1 MRRIRDMAVGIW
13 EFVAGDDWVS
23 AAGVAVALGATAL
36 IGDSIDSWFIMP
48 LAVAVLLALSIR
60 RRARPSAR
68 RNGHGA

>member
-13 EFVAGDDWVS
+13 EFIAGDDWVS
-23 AAGVAVALGATAL
+23 ASGVAVALGVTAL
-36 IGDSIDSWFIMP
+36 IGDSDDSWFIMP

-60 RRARPSAR
+60 RRARPSER